1 MNGVSAAY
9 AIEVRGLFQ
18 SFDSPG
24 NRGSEPTPVLE
35 DISLSLPPGAFV
47 TLVGPSGGGKST
59 LLNILAGIEPIM
71 KGEVNIEGRP
81 PRAGSSSAY
90 MQQNDL
96 LLPWRTLW
104 DNVLL
109 APELRSRREY
119 REKQQLAARLLVEF
133 GLDGFQRHYPAQL
146 SGGMRQRAALIRTL
160 LCDRPVLLLDEPFG
174 ALDAI
179 TRRRLQRLLLSIW
192 RDYKKTVLLVTH
204 DVDEALF
211 LSERVVVLSGTPGR
225 LLHEFPVPL
234 PNVQRAGSPEILDMK
249 MSILARLENGDG

>member
-1 MNGVSAAY
+1 M
-9 AIEVRGLFQ
+9 RGLFQ

-24 NRGSEPTPVLE
+24 NRGSEPIAVLE

-47 TLVGPSGGGKST
+47 TLVGPSGAGKST

-179 TRRRLQRLLLSIW
+179 TAAACKGCCFPFGATTKKPCCWSPTTWTRLSFFRKGW
-192 RDYKKTVLLVTH
+192 WCCPVLQ
-204 DVDEALF
+204 AGCCMNF
-211 LSERVVVLSGTPGR
+211 PCRSPMFSAPGR
-225 LLHEFPVPL
+225 
-234 PNVQRAGSPEILDMK
+234 RKYWI
-249 MSILARLENGDG
+249 